1 VSDPVVVLDAG
12 VIDLAT
18 TNGEF
23 RWLLRDLV
31 EHGWEPVIPTVVL
44 SEAITGR
51 PSDAPVNQTV
61 NRIGTVDTDEQV
73 ARHAGKLRHRV
84 ERTGAKRLPGG
95 IDAIVA
101 AHAAA
106 AGIGVV
112 FTTGPT
118 DLRRL
123 LTDHPDVRV
132 EKP

>member
-1 VSDPVVVLDAG
+1 VVVLDAG

-18 TNGEF
+18 TNQEF

-31 EHGWEPVIPTVVL
+31 EHDWEPMIPTVVL
-44 SEAITGR
+44 AEATTGR

-61 NRIGTVDTDEQV
+61 NRTGTVDTDEQV
-73 ARHAGKLRHRV
+73 ARYAGKLRYRV
-84 ERTGAKRLPGG
+84 ERAGTKRLPGG

-101 AHAAA
+101 AHAAQ
-106 AGIGVV
+106 AGAGVV
-112 FTTGPT
+112 FTTDPA

-123 LTDHPDVRV
+123 LVDHPSVRV